1 VFLTS
6 SPTAMKNSSPF
17 PMKSKLVLL
26 GSLVLFAAGIYFGG
40 VQNLAEGQLVN
51 ESNPIDQSLS
61 QGTPVDFV
69 SQGAES
75 SVNDT
80 DLVAI
85 YSQLYGKYQVKVY
98 ANRKFSVFTDQE
110 IEALRLEAA
119 ALDKLYTQMTLAER
133 TKVKR
138 AAFPFFKLEEGGKT
152 IYKKAEDLTPEER
165 KSLSC

>member
-1 VFLTS
+1 
-6 SPTAMKNSSPF
+6 MKNSSPF
-17 PMKSKLVLL
+17 PMKSRIVLAI
-26 GSLVLFAAGIYFGG
+26 SLLLLFAGLYFGG
-40 VQNLAEGQLVN
+40 SQLLTEEQSVN
-51 ESNPIDQSLS
+51 ESNTIAQSLS

-80 DLVAI
+80 DLVAT

-110 IEALRLEAA
+110 IEALRLEAE
-119 ALDKLYTQMTLAER
+119 ALEKLYSQMTLEER
-133 TKVKR
+133 TKIKR
-138 AAFPFFKLEEGGKT
+138 ASFPFVRLEVAGKT

-165 KSLSC
+165 KSLNC